1 MKTRTADFVP
11 SRLLPLMLLAAPF
24 VHFPAHA
31 QPAPAASPWP
41 VKPVRIIVP
50 FTPGG
55 TTDRIARLFAA
66 RLSKELGQQFIVD
79 NRAGASG
86 MIGSELVVRANPDGY
101 TLAVVPSSFA
111 INAAVFKLSYDPV
124 DGIQPVGMI
133 VTGPLLLTVNA
144 SVPARTLKEFIALAR
159 STPGAL
165 RYGSTGA
172 ATNIHLA
179 GALFEQ
185 LAGVSMLHVP
195 YKGQAPAIVD
205 LLAGQIQ
212 LMFSGPSTMLPHI
225 QAGKLRALAVTTASR
240 SPELPELPAVSELL
254 PGYVSDFWTAMYA
267 PRGTPKAIVQ
277 RLNEEI
283 AAFLDQPEIRKL
295 QADGIH
301 AAYSTPE
308 GLSQIIARELAT
320 WNKVVRQAG
329 IRVDP

>member
-1 MKTRTADFVP
+1 MNQRLAGTALLLALF
-11 SRLLPLMLLAAPF
+11 LPLVLCGTAAR
-24 VHFPAHA
+24 A
-31 QPAPAASPWP
+31 QPAAGPPPWP

-101 TLAVVPSSFA
+101 TLAVIPSSFA
-111 INAAVFKLSYDPV
+111 INAAVYKLSYDPV
-124 DGIQPVGMI
+124 EGIEPVGMI
-133 VTGPLLLTVNA
+133 VTGPLLLTINA
-144 SVPARTLKEFIALAR
+144 SVPAKTLQELIALGRAN
-159 STPGAL
+159 PGSL
-165 RYGSTGA
+165 RYGSTGT

-185 LAGVSMLHVP
+185 MAGVPMLHVP

-225 QAGKLRALAVTTASR
+225 QAGKLRALAVTTATR
-240 SPELPELPAVSELL
+240 SPELPDLPAVAELL

-267 PRGTPKAIVQ
+267 PKGTPKAIVQ
-277 RLNEEI
+277 RLNAEI
-283 AAFLDQPEIRKL
+283 VAFLDQPDIRRL
-295 QADGIH
+295 QSDGIH
-301 AAYSTPE
+301 AAWSTPE
-308 GLSQIIARELAT
+308 GLARIIAREQAT
-320 WNKVVRQAG
+320 WTKVVRQAG